1 MALQIGDHAPDFTLF
16 NSDKKKVALA
26 DYKGTNLVIL
36 FFPLAFTGV
45 CTKELCEMRD
55 SLTDFNHLNAQVV
68 AISVDSLYTLN
79 RFKEEQHLN
88 FPLLSDFNK
97 EVCTAY
103 QSIYAEFGFGMKGV
117 AKRSA
122 FVVDGEGILR
132 YVEVLENAAEIPSF
146 ENIKT
151 TLAAIEQ

>member
-1 MALQIGDHAPDFTLF
+1 M
-16 NSDKKKVALA
+16 N
-26 DYKGTNLVIL
+26 
-36 FFPLAFTGV
+36 
-45 CTKELCEMRD
+45 KELLGLIFLPAGVISMAAAA
-55 SLTDFNHLNAQVV
+55 LWQMYVV
-68 AISVDSLYTLN
+68 MTESYTLN
-79 RFKEEQHLN
+79 RFKEDQHLN

-103 QSIYAEFGFGMKGV
+103 HSIYAEFGYGMKGV